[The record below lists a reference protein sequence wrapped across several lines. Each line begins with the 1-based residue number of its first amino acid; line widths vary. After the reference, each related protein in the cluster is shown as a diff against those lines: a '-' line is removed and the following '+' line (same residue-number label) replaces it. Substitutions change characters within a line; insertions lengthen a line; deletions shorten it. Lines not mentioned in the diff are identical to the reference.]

1 MLQLLKSYPAFEV
14 QRSSA
19 ALGSVRGVLRAA
31 LLWAAKSAVQLA
43 ARLEKVEAAVSE
55 ERVEAAALRAYWSG
69 GGLGVKLAEAGVGVA
84 VAAYFVAGL
93 VGVFVS

>member
-1 MLQLLKSYPAFEV
+1 MLPLLKSYPAYEA
-14 QRSSA
+14 QRPVA

-69 GGLGVKLAEAGVGVA
+69 GGLGVKLAEAVGGVA